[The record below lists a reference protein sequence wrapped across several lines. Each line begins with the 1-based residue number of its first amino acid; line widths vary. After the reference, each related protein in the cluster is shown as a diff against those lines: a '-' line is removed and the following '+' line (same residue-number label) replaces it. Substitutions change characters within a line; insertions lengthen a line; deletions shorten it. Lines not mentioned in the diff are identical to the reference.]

1 MVRSDRRGAAGHEF
15 HQRQAQAL
23 AARGVHV
30 VAGGSVQAGVLRGI
44 EIAVQG
50 DDPAGEWRQLGKQ
63 GEQFDVVG
71 RQVALGHLQHQRGIA
86 GVAECPAE
94 GGDQVMPVLAPVQ
107 RIEHRDVDHPVHD
120 DLLVLVDVRQQRRRM
135 LGLGGRY
142 RLDGLGQWLRQRFQ
156 RRWRGRQRPA
166 QVTEQPAAYRYGYQ
180 VADGFPVPQQ
190 QVVLADDQSAP
201 PVERNR
207 LWLWFWLR
215 DRFGLGLGGRLGE
228 DLEDLVLGLFPDRC
242 DEAVGGKA
250 QQAAVDDAA
259 LELQG
264 LAGLDR
270 IPFALLA
277 DRGEVLPDRRRQRQ
291 HRKIFAQHP
300 ANRAGSLLGEGDGCA
315 MAGQDLAPVLR
326 RIAVPRHV
334 GNRLELPGD
343 HAQHR
348 ALQAPRRLVRRGE
361 GEEQAVFALF
371 MQLPVERVD
380 FVRALYQ
387 VDLSQRFEDWPV
399 GLEDEVVAVFGAT
412 EVVAD
417 RALVDIRVKDEI
429 HGIS

>member
-1 MVRSDRRGAAGHEF
+1 MAWGNGS
-15 HQRQAQAL
+15 
-23 AARGVHV
+23 
-30 VAGGSVQAGVLRGI
+30 GSVSS
-44 EIAVQG
+44 AVG
-50 DDPAGEWRQLGKQ
+50 
-63 GEQFDVVG
+63 
-71 RQVALGHLQHQRGIA
+71 
-86 GVAECPAE
+86 
-94 GGDQVMPVLAPVQ
+94 
-107 RIEHRDVDHPVHD
+107 
-120 DLLVLVDVRQQRRRM
+120 
-135 LGLGGRY
+135 
-142 RLDGLGQWLRQRFQ
+142 
-156 RRWRGRQRPA
+156 GRQRPA

-228 DLEDLVLGLFPDRC
+228 DLEDLVLGLFHDRC

-291 HRKIFAQHP
+291 YRKIFAQHP

-348 ALQAPRRLVRRGE
+348 ALQAPRRLVQRGE